1 MNINGIN
8 YLLLERRGCEFFK
21 GDTINQRSDV
31 GNYRV
36 YAEFTDKDGKKVF
49 GDMMRANIYDNS
61 KKSRPLVYDA
71 GLSVDFQISRYVYS
85 PEADP
90 RGYDYTK
97 ADILRFVNKIAN
109 EHFDEIKW
117 VHRFDVDMEKG
128 ANFTPATLIH
138 NYAKDNHLETSNVYG
153 EVRIK
158 MYTGEY
164 KYLCYDIDTSS
175 EKCDNVTVVMER
187 V

>member
-1 MNINGIN
+1 MNINGTN

-21 GDTINQRSDV
+21 CDTINQRSDV

-36 YAEFTDKDGKKVF
+36 YAEFTDKEGRKVF
-49 GDMMRANIYDNS
+49 GDMMRANVYDHT
-61 KKSRPLVYDA
+61 KKGNPLVYDA
-71 GLSVDFQISRYVYS
+71 GLFADFQVSHYVYS
-85 PEADP
+85 PSADP
-90 RGYDYTK
+90 RSYNYTQ
-97 ADILRFVNKIAN
+97 ADILRFVNKIAD

-117 VHRFDVDMEKG
+117 VHRFEVKLDKG

-138 NYAKDNHLETSNVYG
+138 NYAKANCLETNNVYG

-164 KYLCYDIDTSS
+164 KYLCYHIDTSP
-175 EKCDNVTVVMER
+175 DNYDKVTVVMER
-187 V
+187 I